1 MRQQALMDHAA
12 VSRGGPMARRVL
24 PLAVAVGVAA
34 AEERVGVGVPA
45 TEGDGTGCAEAGP
58 PRANQASPR
67 ITSPATTPKAA
78 PSHALPRGCT
88 GLE

>member
-1 MRQQALMDHAA
+1 MSDFFATLTALIVDNWEMLDA
-12 VSRGGPMARRVL
+12 
-24 PLAVAVGVAA
+24 LAVAVGVAA